1 MTGALTLLFIL
12 AITLALVR
20 VAGVAL
26 RLTGL
31 PQPVARFQSI
41 SALTGT
47 GFTTSEAE
55 GTMHHPTRRRI
66 LTLLM
71 FAGHLGVVSLAS
83 TVILTMTS
91 AESGSNVVWQLLA
104 MLAAV
109 GVIFVLAANKKM
121 DVVMCDWVGRTLL
134 RAGWIEDQPYEL
146 LYEHPDG
153 HQLCEHV
160 FNEQNLSE
168 VKPHIVAVNG
178 APLATGTKPAL
189 VGGDRIVIYARE
201 EDQREWAQFESALIR
216 EDGP

>member
-1 MTGALTLLFIL
+1 MSGALALLFIL
-12 AITLALVR
+12 AVTLAIVR

-71 FAGHLGVVSLAS
+71 FTGHLGVVSLAS

-91 AESGSNVVWQLLA
+91 AQGASNIVLQMLA
-104 MLAAV
+104 MIVAV
-109 GVIFVLAANKKM
+109 FVIGILAANKKM
-121 DVVMCDWVGRTLL
+121 DVVPACHGRHARADRGRSHSDLCSPGGSAQMDAL
-134 RAGWIEDQPYEL
+134 RERFPIGGQEMNPYKGSL
-146 LYEHPDG
+146 H
-153 HQLCEHV
+153 
-160 FNEQNLSE
+160 
-168 VKPHIVAVNG
+168 
-178 APLATGTKPAL
+178 
-189 VGGDRIVIYARE
+189 
-201 EDQREWAQFESALIR
+201 
-216 EDGP
+216 